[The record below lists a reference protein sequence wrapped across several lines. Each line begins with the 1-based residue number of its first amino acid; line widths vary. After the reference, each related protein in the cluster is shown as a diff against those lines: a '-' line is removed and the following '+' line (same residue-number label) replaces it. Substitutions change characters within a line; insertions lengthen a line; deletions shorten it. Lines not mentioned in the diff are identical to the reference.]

1 MARTPKADSR
11 RERLP
16 GTLDMLIL
24 KVLSRGPMHGYGI
37 AQHIAEISDEV
48 LQVEEGSLYPAL
60 QRLRL
65 QGWLDAEWAETP
77 LGRRARFYRLTAAG
91 KKQLGI
97 EVSEFQQLIAA
108 ISRVMRTA

>member
-1 MARTPKADSR
+1 MKMEEPRDLFPGALEMMVLRTL
-11 RERLP
+11 ERQ
-16 GTLDMLIL
+16 
-24 KVLSRGPMHGYGI
+24 SMHGY
-37 AQHIAEISDEV
+37 ALVQHIKRTSDDL

-108 ISRVMRTA
+108 ISRVMRTT